1 MPPKSTMHEPPDSPL
16 DPAMPLVN
24 LHSHLE
30 GSIRPATYL
39 ELCRAMGLP
48 APNSLEEAQAL
59 LSVDGSETCL
69 HDYLERITPVGP
81 ILKGVAALER
91 TSYEAAED
99 ARRDGVAYFELRAGP
114 LLHLTPTVDTSATIE
129 AMLRGLQ
136 EAERALGIAARLIVC
151 ALRAH
156 DPLDNEALARVAVRY
171 AGRGVV
177 GFDLAGDEKGYP
189 ARHHARAYAIAAAG
203 GLGLTCHAGE
213 GEGSASIVEAAESLG
228 ARRIGHGTHLD
239 DTPGRVAWAKAEGL
253 VLEICP
259 TSNVDTRAVPSL
271 ADHPVRRLF
280 DAGLRISIGDD
291 DPTTSR
297 TRIARELRLLAST
310 FGFTLPELVQIQ
322 RTGLE
327 AAFAEPTATA
337 PIRAQLDAFAART
350 VSLSSAS

>member
-1 MPPKSTMHEPPDSPL
+1 MYGPSDSAL
-16 DPAMPLVN
+16 DPTMPLVN

-30 GSIRPATYL
+30 GLIRPATYL
-39 ELCRAMGLP
+39 ELCRAIGHP
-48 APNSLEEAQAL
+48 APSSLEEAQAL

-81 ILKGVAALER
+81 ILKSVAALER

-99 ARRDGVAYFELRAGP
+99 SRRDGVAYFELRAGP
-114 LLHLTPTVDTSATIE
+114 LLHLTATMDTATTIE
-129 AMLRGLQ
+129 AMLRGLR
-136 EAERALGIAARLIVC
+136 EAERALGITARLIVC

-156 DPLDNEALARVAVRY
+156 DPRDNEALARVAVRY

-213 GEGSASIVEAAESLG
+213 GEGSASIVEAVEILG

-239 DTPGRVAWAKAEGL
+239 DTPGRVAWARSEGL

-280 DAGLRISIGDD
+280 DAGVRISIGDD

-297 TRIARELRLLAST
+297 TRIARELRLLAHT
-310 FGFTLPELVQIQ
+310 FGFTPHELLQIQ
-322 RTGLE
+322 RTGLD

-337 PIRAQLDAFAART
+337 QIRVQLAAFAARIG
-350 VSLSSAS
+350 A

>member
-1 MPPKSTMHEPPDSPL
+1 MRETMHEPPDSAL
-16 DPAMPLVN
+16 DPTMPLVN

-39 ELCRAMGLP
+39 ELCRTMGLP
-48 APNSLEEAQAL
+48 APDSLEAAQAL

-81 ILKGVAALER
+81 ILKGAAALER

-114 LLHLTPTVDTSATIE
+114 LLHLTTAMDTAGTIE
-129 AMLRGLQ
+129 AMLSGLQ

-151 ALRAH
+151 ALRGH
-156 DPLDNEALARVAVRY
+156 DPLENEALARVAVRY

-213 GEGSASIVEAAESLG
+213 GEGSASIVEAVQVLG

-259 TSNVDTRAVPSL
+259 TSNVDTRAVPSF

-280 DAGLRISIGDD
+280 DAGVQISIGDD

-297 TRIARELRLLAST
+297 TRIARELRLLART
-310 FGFTLPELVQIQ
+310 FGFTVPELLQIQ

-327 AAFAEPTATA
+327 AAFAEPAATA
-337 PIRAQLDAFAART
+337 PIRAQLDAFAARIG
-350 VSLSSAS
+350 A